1 MTSLLAAIRPDDW
14 NLPLLVHVAGAMVLV
29 GGLVTASSAALMARS
44 DGTASLARFSFRTLL
59 LVALP
64 GFIVMR
70 AGAQWIYD
78 KEGYGGGED
87 PTWIGIGFTTADGGI
102 VLFLIALI
110 LGGIG
115 LRRFRRGDG
124 GDKLLRASGII
135 SLVLLAAYV
144 VTVWAMAGKPD

>member
-1 MTSLLAAIRPDDW
+1 MTSLLAVIRPDDW

-29 GGLVTASSAALMARS
+29 GGLVTAGSAALMARS
-44 DGTASLARFSFRTLL
+44 DATATLARFSFRTLL

-87 PTWIGIGFTTADGGI
+87 PTWIGIGFMTADGGA
-102 VLFLIALI
+102 LLLLIALV
-110 LGGIG
+110 LGGLG
-115 LRRFRRGDG
+115 VRRGG
-124 GDKLLRASGII
+124 GLVRAAGAIT
-135 SLVLLAAYV
+135 LVLLV
-144 VTVWAMAGKPD
+144 VYLIAVWAMSGKPE

>member
-87 PTWIGIGFTTADGGI
+87 PTWIGIGFMTADGGA
-102 VLFLIALI
+102 LLLLIALV
-110 LGGIG
+110 LGGLG
-115 LRRFRRGDG
+115 VRRGG
-124 GDKLLRASGII
+124 GLVRAAGAIT
-135 SLVLLAAYV
+135 LVLLVIYLIA
-144 VTVWAMAGKPD
+144 VWAMSGKPD